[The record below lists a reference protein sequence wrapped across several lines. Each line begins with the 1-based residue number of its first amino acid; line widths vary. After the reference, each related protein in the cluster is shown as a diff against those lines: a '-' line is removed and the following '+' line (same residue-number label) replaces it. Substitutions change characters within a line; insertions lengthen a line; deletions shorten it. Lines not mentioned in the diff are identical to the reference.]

1 MKRII
6 TFISFF
12 IFSVSPT
19 WAQTP
24 KENLEKAVEIYN
36 ANREYADVLQPK
48 TLTDEHVKIVKS
60 RTDQGIAL
68 LDKVIQEGN
77 ADQLKVARYF
87 KTNFLYSYFFILGMK
102 GQNAEAY
109 ELNKQFEADI
119 TRYSSIDFPMSY
131 DYFDKKYSIKWDNFS
146 LTQAEYFTGAGEICY
161 NLGKYPD
168 ALRFAKFALDHPAVS
183 SYLRY
188 IAVNKIL
195 DVGVKNPALLS
206 ETERQDYALKSI
218 QLYESQ
224 DEEEKKVI
232 NENKYPTVKRGSVIL
247 VNASETDNSAT
258 HQARCATAAP
268 IAAKYSDAKEYALKL
283 FAYCYK
289 NKYVGSEDFHN
300 AALQLSRSSFIG
312 GDPATRLNAQTIGDA
327 ALTAL
332 VAKVSINECEKFKQY
347 AGAYQAI
354 GLASKGQG
362 LEKRAINCVEAREET
377 ARKAEAERRKQAR
390 RANRNFNVYLG
401 LDIIPLITS
410 VEKMDF
416 GGHLD
421 LRGKRVAHSFGFSLV
436 KLRKDYNSSRTKW
449 DGNRYFYTFKV
460 FSKKGNTPTYTGL
473 YFGYA
478 DKTFENLR

>member
-1 MKRII
+1 M
-6 TFISFF
+6 
-12 IFSVSPT
+12 
-19 WAQTP
+19 
-24 KENLEKAVEIYN
+24 
-36 ANREYADVLQPK
+36 
-48 TLTDEHVKIVKS
+48 
-60 RTDQGIAL
+60 
-68 LDKVIQEGN
+68 
-77 ADQLKVARYF
+77 
-87 KTNFLYSYFFILGMK
+87 
-102 GQNAEAY
+102 
-109 ELNKQFEADI
+109 
-119 TRYSSIDFPMSY
+119 
-131 DYFDKKYSIKWDNFS
+131 
-146 LTQAEYFTGAGEICY
+146 
-161 NLGKYPD
+161 
-168 ALRFAKFALDHPAVS
+168 
-183 SYLRY
+183 
-188 IAVNKIL
+188 
-195 DVGVKNPALLS
+195 
-206 ETERQDYALKSI
+206 
-218 QLYESQ
+218 
-224 DEEEKKVI
+224 
-232 NENKYPTVKRGSVIL
+232 
-247 VNASETDNSAT
+247 
-258 HQARCATAAP
+258 
-268 IAAKYSDAKEYALKL
+268 KL

-347 AGAYQAI
+347 AGDYQAI

-473 YFGYA
+473 SFGYA
-478 DKTFENLR
+478 DKTFENLRSVTATSEDGSDIRTLDITPVEKQYELMWNNGLQALGRPIGVDFWFGIGASYNQLSFKELDPSDGYTFTGDDFFDNRKKLESIVLKMRMGVSVGLNFGKKRK